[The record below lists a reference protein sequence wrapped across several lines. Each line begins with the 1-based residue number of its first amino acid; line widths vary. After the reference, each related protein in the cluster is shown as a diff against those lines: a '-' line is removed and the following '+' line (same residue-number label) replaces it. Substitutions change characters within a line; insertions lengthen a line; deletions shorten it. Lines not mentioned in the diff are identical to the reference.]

1 MRSDMFTSLLG
12 LGVVLA
18 MGLSVVACGDEPA
31 STEGCGSG
39 ATMCGS
45 SCTVTAIDPNN
56 CGACGTVCG
65 QGEVCSNGQCAL
77 TCNGGATMCGQSC
90 VDTLHDPAHCG
101 GCDKPCGADEV
112 CNAGTCAFECSGGAM
127 QCGQSCVDT
136 QNDPMNCGSCGKAC
150 DTAQEVCAAGQCVAA
165 CGAGGQTKCG
175 DICVDIKT
183 DVNHCGQCDKACAAD
198 ETCTLGSCTAITAPK
213 GVYTMTND
221 AAGNRILAF
230 PRAADGTLSAE
241 GTFTSTGGTGTGAG
255 LGNQGGL
262 VFNQALQRFFA
273 VNAGNDTISM
283 LQLELDGHLT
293 LLSNVAAGGVR
304 PISITVS
311 GDTVYVVNMGNMMT
325 NVAGNI
331 SGFKIMGDMLV
342 PIANS
347 SKPLSAANP
356 NPAQI
361 QFSPDG
367 KTLVVSEKGTNVLS
381 TYTVSNGVA
390 TGPIVKA
397 SAGMTPFGFDFD
409 TAGHLIVSEAAGG
422 MANGST
428 TSSYSLGGNGML
440 TTISSAVPTTR
451 SAACWATVAGNF
463 AYVSNAGTSDIT
475 GFKIA
480 ANGSLTLLDPTGVSG
495 QTASGATDDDA
506 TDDNAFLY
514 VVTNAAHVISIFQIN
529 ADGSLTKKPDF
540 AQIPTA
546 VSGIVAR

>member
-1 MRSDMFTSLLG
+1 
-12 LGVVLA
+12 
-18 MGLSVVACGDEPA
+18 
-31 STEGCGSG
+31 
-39 ATMCGS
+39 
-45 SCTVTAIDPNN
+45 
-56 CGACGTVCG
+56 
-65 QGEVCSNGQCAL
+65 
-77 TCNGGATMCGQSC
+77 
-90 VDTLHDPAHCG
+90 
-101 GCDKPCGADEV
+101 
-112 CNAGTCAFECSGGAM
+112 
-127 QCGQSCVDT
+127 
-136 QNDPMNCGSCGKAC
+136 
-150 DTAQEVCAAGQCVAA
+150 
-165 CGAGGQTKCG
+165 
-175 DICVDIKT
+175 
-183 DVNHCGQCDKACAAD
+183 
-198 ETCTLGSCTAITAPK
+198 
-213 GVYTMTND
+213 MTND

-293 LLSNVAAGGVR
+293 LLSNVASGGVR
-304 PISITVS
+304 PLSITVS
-311 GDTVYVVNMGNMMT
+311 GDTVYVVNAGNTMSS
-325 NVAGNI
+325 VAANI
-331 SGFKIMGDMLV
+331 SGFKIMGDMLM

-381 TYTVSNGVA
+381 AYTVANGVA
-390 TGPIVKA
+390 TGPVVKT
-397 SAGMTPFGFDFD
+397 SAGTTPFGFDFD
-409 TAGHLIVSEAAGG
+409 AAGHLVVSEAAGG
-422 MANGST
+422 MANMST
-428 TSSYSLGGNGML
+428 TSSYSIGANAML
-440 TTISSAVPTTR
+440 TTISGAIPTTR

-463 AYVSNAGTSDIT
+463 AYVSNAGTNDIT

-480 ANGSLTLLDPTGVSG
+480 TDGSLTLLDPSGVSG
-495 QTASGATDDDA
+495 QVASGATDDDA
-506 TDDNAFLY
+506 TDGNDFLY

-540 AQIPTA
+540 MQIPTA